1 MKSEIKTVKIT
12 SNDAIKAMDYRQLNM
27 VFPKAKLVQEGGDN
41 IDEDIDMMK
50 EAILQMDGIV
60 DQNQQSDFVSYVNNC
75 MSRSILESIGGGMSS
90 FERKSFRLN

>member
-1 MKSEIKTVKIT
+1 
-12 SNDAIKAMDYRQLNM
+12 M

-60 DQNQQSDFVSYVNNC
+60 DQN
-75 MSRSILESIGGGMSS
+75 
-90 FERKSFRLN
+90 